1 MRDFQKSVPRNLLIA
16 SMLHR
21 VNYIEQA
28 GTGIERIKEAL
39 ANHKKKVKLDIQY
52 SDDSMFYSIIFNKK
66 DPVKTTQ
73 KILDLIDKNPSI
85 TRKELSKEIGNITP
99 DGVKYHLDQLKKQ
112 GLLKR
117 IGAAKGGHWKV
128 IKK

>member
-1 MRDFQKSVPRNLLIA
+1 MSPHI
-16 SMLHR
+16 MLHR

-52 SDDSMFYSIIFNKK
+52 GNDSIFYSVIFKK
-66 DPVKTTQ
+66 ERLVETTQKTTQ
-73 KILDLIDKNPSI
+73 KILDLIDKNPFI
-85 TRKELSKEIGNITP
+85 TRQELSKEIGSITP
-99 DGVKYHLDQLKKQ
+99 DGVKYHLEQLKKQ
-112 GLLKR
+112 EVIKR
-117 IGAAKGGHWKV
+117 IGADKGGRWKI